1 MNAPDLK
8 WLPFIK
14 LLFGFV
20 LLTVTATLAAIIAL
34 GHVTKDM
41 SYGLDFILGGLSSLS
56 GGFVTWFTITPS
68 SEIQKAFVD
77 KELKT
82 NPEEN

>member
-1 MNAPDLK
+1 
-8 WLPFIK
+8 
-14 LLFGFV
+14 
-20 LLTVTATLAAIIAL
+20 
-34 GHVTKDM
+34 M

-82 NPEEN
+82 NPEEEDHKALVNLARLLFVDTPLDLIHATRQFKRLFD